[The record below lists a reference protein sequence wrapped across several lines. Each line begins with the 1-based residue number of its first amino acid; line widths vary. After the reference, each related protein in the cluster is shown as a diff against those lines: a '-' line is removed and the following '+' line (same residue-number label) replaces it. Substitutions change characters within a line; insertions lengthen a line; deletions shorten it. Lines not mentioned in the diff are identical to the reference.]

1 MIISYFK
8 KWWPLLNS
16 AELTDY
22 EKTIKDN
29 KNKQFAS
36 LDESSSDSSES
47 EVDDLITRAVIDKNN
62 E

>member
-1 MIISYFK
+1 M
-8 KWWPLLNS
+8 NS